1 MITRERMDRRAF
13 LMGAGTAA
21 AMSALPERA
30 FAMAGEDDRT
40 EYVVEV
46 AEGPKP
52 ATPAHKIRFAVIGI
66 NHPHIYDIVRTTQ
79 DGGGELVSFYAKE
92 PELIAA
98 FRKRLPQAKL
108 ARSEAEIL
116 EDPSIQLIESSIIPV
131 ERAPLGIRVMQHG
144 KDYLSDKPGITT
156 LEQLAEVRRVQMET
170 KRIYG
175 ILYSGRLE
183 SKAALKAGEL
193 VKAGAIGRVIQT
205 LNLAPHRIHPSSRP
219 AWFWDPIKSGSILCD
234 LGSHQVDEFL
244 FYTGSTSAE
253 VISAQVANVHHKDR
267 PTFRDFGDAMLCGNG
282 GAGYFRVD
290 WFTPDALRAFGDERL
305 FLLGT
310 EGYIE
315 LRNDIDIAGRKGS
328 EHLFIVD
335 QKQTRYIDCNSLTLP
350 FGSQFVSDV
359 VNRTQTAQDQKAAF
373 LTAEL
378 TLKAEKMAKLLTFD
392 QELPQPAQ

>member
-1 MITRERMDRRAF
+1 MTLRERMDRRTF
-13 LMGAGTAA
+13 MMGAGTAA
-21 AMSALPERA
+21 AMSALPSGV
-30 FAMAGEDDRT
+30 FAMAGEGDRT

-46 AEGPKP
+46 AEDPKP
-52 ATPAHKIRFAVIGI
+52 TTPAHKIRFAVIGI
-66 NHPHIYDIVRTTQ
+66 NHPHIYDMVRTTQ
-79 DGGGELVSFYAKE
+79 GGGGELVSVYAKE
-92 PELIAA
+92 PDLIAT
-98 FRKRLPQAKL
+98 FQKRFPQAKL
-108 ARSEAEIL
+108 ARSESEIL

-156 LEQLAEVRRVQMET
+156 LEQLAEVRRVQAET
-170 KRIYG
+170 KQIYG

-205 LNLAPHRIHPSSRP
+205 LNIAPHQVHPATRP
-219 AWFWDPIKSGSILCD
+219 EWFWDPAKYGGILCD
-234 LGSHQVDEFL
+234 LGSHQADEFL

-253 VISAQVANVHHKDR
+253 IVSAQVANVNHKDH
-267 PTFRDFGDAMLCGNG
+267 PLFQDFGDAMLHGNG

-290 WFTPDALRAFGDERL
+290 WFSPDGLGTWGDERL
-305 FLLGT
+305 FVLGT

-315 LRNDIDIAGRKGS
+315 LRNDVDIAGRKGG

-335 QKQTRYIDCNSLTLP
+335 QKQTRYIDCNNLALP

-359 VNRTQTAQDQKAAF
+359 VNRTDTAQDQKATF
-373 LTAEL
+373 LAAEL
-378 TLKAEKMAKLLTFD
+378 VLKAQKMAKALTFD
-392 QELPQPAQ
+392 RELSQPAR